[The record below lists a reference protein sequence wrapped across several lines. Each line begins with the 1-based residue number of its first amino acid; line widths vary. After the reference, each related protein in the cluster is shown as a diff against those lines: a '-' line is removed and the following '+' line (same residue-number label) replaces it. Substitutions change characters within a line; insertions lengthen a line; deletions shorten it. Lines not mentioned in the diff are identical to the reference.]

1 MLILVYHIFS
11 KTYSQRFINRGNEYK
26 LRRFKSIYHYSVYD
40 SKYFLYGNKRANDFN
55 YLTFAHL
62 FLIVIVILKMRGKK
76 VTFSQPHCFI
86 IQRHYKTEK
95 EGNRVYKRCKRTQNN
110 TSKDKYLMSMIRF
123 YFCVYFA
130 ESLLFPTIGLNVTI
144 LLESGPMK

>member
-1 MLILVYHIFS
+1 MNITYFRRKHGSKVEQEIVEYELFTLMFVIFQ
-11 KTYSQRFINRGNEYK
+11 TMC
-26 LRRFKSIYHYSVYD
+26 
-40 SKYFLYGNKRANDFN
+40 
-55 YLTFAHL
+55 LTFAHL